1 MWGILNKYNLYNKK
15 IYMIDSWGM
24 GVLESTL
31 LDICNTQPLTKIKLQ
46 KLIDIS

>member
-1 MWGILNKYNLYNKK
+1 MWGIWNKYNLYNKK
-15 IYMIDSWGM
+15 KYMIDSWGM

-31 LDICNTQPLTKIKLQ
+31 LDIYNTQPLTIIKLQ

>member
-1 MWGILNKYNLYNKK
+1 MWGIWNKYNLYNKK

-31 LDICNTQPLTKIKLQ
+31 LDICGIQPSYIIKLQ
-46 KLIDIS
+46 KLNDIS

>member
-31 LDICNTQPLTKIKLQ
+31 LDAHAVPNP
-46 KLIDIS
+46 